1 MFTPKEVLDGLRL
14 LKGAEPALE
23 FLDSHRKIL
32 LSHDTRRGI
41 WHAKTCSLYSP
52 SFVDVYLS
60 VDCLPESFHICTR
73 CQSAHST
80 FFGMVLA
87 LARPL
92 VEAALQ
98 PLDYEGILA
107 RMNATSDPYT
117 HHPRRTFMESIM
129 LESCFEFLKPLAEI
143 ARKEAISAPCD
154 TKSLHRVLTAA
165 IRSLQLRNSFSAPSV
180 KEAVFLDY
188 YLTSLHRRR
197 GIINNETK
205 TPPIV
210 PSPEVEKLFDSV
222 LSSKETMFF
231 LYSKRLSSFFKGTTA
246 EQALWLLFKDS
257 MISDTT
263 AVVSI
268 PNLTAAVFSQTR
280 GLEFFVL
287 PKGFLRDDPM
297 NLTIPEFMDERSI
310 LSWTGSLFTASP
322 QRPLSSA
329 FSAAS
334 RLHKSQ
340 IRKPSSLPIV

>member
-1 MFTPKEVLDGLRL
+1 
-14 LKGAEPALE
+14 
-23 FLDSHRKIL
+23 
-32 LSHDTRRGI
+32 
-41 WHAKTCSLYSP
+41 
-52 SFVDVYLS
+52 
-60 VDCLPESFHICTR
+60 
-73 CQSAHST
+73 
-80 FFGMVLA
+80 
-87 LARPL
+87 
-92 VEAALQ
+92 
-98 PLDYEGILA
+98 
-107 RMNATSDPYT
+107 
-117 HHPRRTFMESIM
+117 MESIM

-143 ARKEAISAPCD
+143 TRKEAISAPCD
-154 TKSLHRVLTAA
+154 TKSLHGVLVAD
-165 IRSLQLRNSFSAPSV
+165 IRSLQLRNSFSSPSV

-197 GIINNETK
+197 GIINDETK
-205 TPPIV
+205 TPPII

-263 AVVSI
+263 AVVSL
-268 PNLTAAVFSQTR
+268 PNLTATVFSQTR

-287 PKGFLRDDPM
+287 PEGFLRDNPM
-297 NLTIPEFMDERSI
+297 NLNAPEFMDERSI
-310 LSWTGSLFTASP
+310 LSWTGSLFTTSP
-322 QRPLSSA
+322 QRSLSSA